1 MQKKTIIQRV
11 LVSLALGMLIGLG
24 LSEITFIFLRETAR
38 EPKSVEIIIPAGTSE
53 LVARGKQPPA
63 IPADMVFVV
72 GDVLVVRNEDD
83 VDHQLGPLW
92 IPAGASG
99 QLRLSQSES
108 LVYECSFQ
116 PGNYIGLD
124 VREPLTL
131 ATRLYGI
138 LYAGLPLGILIAL
151 YALIL
156 PEKKKVKNDP
166 AKDVQP

>member
-1 MQKKTIIQRV
+1 MQKKTIIRRI
-11 LVSLALGMLIGLG
+11 LVSLALGILIGLG
-24 LSEITFIFLRETAR
+24 LSEITFIFLRESAR
-38 EPKSVEIIIPAGTSE
+38 EPKSIEIVIPAGTSE
-53 LVARGKQPPA
+53 MVARGEQPPA
-63 IPADMVFVV
+63 IQADMVFVV

-92 IPAGASG
+92 IPAGTSG
-99 QLRLSQSES
+99 QLRLGQPES
-108 LVYECSFQ
+108 LAYECSFQ

-156 PEKKKVKNDP
+156 PEKKLWKNDP
-166 AKDVQP
+166 AENVQP